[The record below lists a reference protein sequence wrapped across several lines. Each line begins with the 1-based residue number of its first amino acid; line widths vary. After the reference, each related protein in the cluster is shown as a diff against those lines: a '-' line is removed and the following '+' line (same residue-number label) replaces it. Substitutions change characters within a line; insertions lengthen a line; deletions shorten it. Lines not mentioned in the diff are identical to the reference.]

1 MPSLLGGMTITI
13 IGGGLAGLVAAIEC
27 AERGEDVV
35 LHEARSHLGGR
46 ARSSTGD
53 FVANH
58 GPHVVYADGALWS
71 WLDARGLARPAKK
84 PPVTGVRFRHA
95 GAIHRTPPAKV
106 LAVLRLLR
114 APAPDDVSFRDW
126 VASKTDMGTAEL
138 ASRLCHVFTFHHDP
152 GSHAASFVAERAR
165 RAFTLPPTARY
176 VVGGWGAM
184 VARLEDRALDDGVR
198 IELQSKVETVDGP
211 TIVAT
216 ELAAARKLLGDESLR
231 WPGARTAFLDVGL
244 ATRRGDPFLVVDLD
258 AGVFAER
265 YTAPDPT
272 LAPAGHQLVQAQV
285 GLRDDESLEDGV
297 ATIERL
303 FDDTFRGWRDR
314 EVWRRRFVLT
324 DASGALD
331 PPGST
336 WRDRP
341 AIDRGDDVYL
351 CGDMV
356 AAPGLLG
363 EVSVAS
369 AVEAATLACSRAGSR
384 RRSTAV

>member
-1 MPSLLGGMTITI
+1 MTITI

-35 LHEARSHLGGR
+35 LHEAQSHLGGR
-46 ARSSTGD
+46 ARSTAGD

-58 GPHVVYADGALWS
+58 GPHVVYADGALGE
-71 WLDARGLARPAKK
+71 WLAARSLVSMRK
-84 PPVTGVRFRHA
+84 PPVTGVRFRHH
-95 GAIHRTPPAKV
+95 GGMHRTPPLVA
-106 LAVLRLLR
+106 LQALRLLR
-114 APAPDDVSFRDW
+114 RDAPDDVSFREW
-126 VASKTDMGTAEL
+126 VDRRTSSATADV

-152 GSHAASFVAERAR
+152 GSLAASFVAERAK

-176 VVGGWGAM
+176 VVGGWGVM
-184 VARLEDRALDDGVR
+184 VDALARRARDVGVR
-198 IELQSKVETVDGP
+198 IELQSKVDRLPTDGP
-211 TIVAT
+211 VIVAT
-216 ELAAARKLLGDESLR
+216 ELRAARALLADDTLT
-231 WPGARTAFLDVGL
+231 WTGARTAFLDIGL
-244 ATRRGDPFLVVDLD
+244 RTRRGDPFLVLDLD

-285 GLRDDESLEDGV
+285 GLGDDESLDDGV
-297 ATIERL
+297 RTIEAL
-303 FDDTFRGWRDR
+303 LDDAFAGWRER
-314 EVWRRRFVLT
+314 EVWRRRFVLH

-331 PPGST
+331 PVGTT

-341 AIDRGDDVYL
+341 AIDRGDGVLL

-363 EVSVAS
+363 EVSVTS
-369 AVEAATLACSRAGSR
+369 AVEAATLACSHVGSH
-384 RRSTAV
+384 RRSTSV